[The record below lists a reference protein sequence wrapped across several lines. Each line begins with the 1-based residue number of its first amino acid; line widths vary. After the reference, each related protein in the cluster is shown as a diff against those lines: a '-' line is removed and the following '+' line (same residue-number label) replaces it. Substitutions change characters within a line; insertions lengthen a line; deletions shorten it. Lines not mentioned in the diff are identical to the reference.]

1 MKDIEF
7 LKKLNILY
15 VEDDLNGR
23 EFIGT
28 AMRKVFNNVY
38 LASDGLE
45 AMETYKDLKS
55 SNTQLDAIVSDIDM
69 PNLNGID
76 LLSQIR
82 EDNPYIPFL
91 LTTAYSTTDHLVNS
105 ISQGVSGYVLKPI
118 NFSEVL
124 DKITTVCKKRDKIE
138 LIKKQKNEVE
148 LYLKI
153 IDNMA
158 IVSKVD
164 TNGNITYVNDI
175 FCDISKYNRDEII
188 GNSHAITRHPDMLE
202 ETLDEMWQTIR
213 LGDTWQGE
221 IANKAKDGSLYDAD
235 LIIIPIFDKM
245 GNDIVEYIDI
255 RFLTNNDNEELT
267 DDTKIKDIIIEQN
280 ISIQKLRD

>member
-15 VEDDLNGR
+15 VEDDLSGR
-23 EFIGT
+23 ELTGN
-28 AMRKVFNNVY
+28 AMRKIFNDVY

-45 AMETYKDLKS
+45 AIKIYKDLKS
-55 SNTQLDAIVSDIDM
+55 SNTKLDVIISDIDM
-69 PNLNGID
+69 PNLGGID

-82 EDNPYIPFL
+82 EDNPTIPFL

-105 ISQGVSGYVLKPI
+105 ISSGVSGYILKPI
-118 NFSEVL
+118 NFSELL
-124 DKITTVCKKRDKIE
+124 DKVTTVCIKRDKIE
-138 LIKKQKNEVE
+138 LIKKQKNEIE

-158 IVSKVD
+158 IVSKMD
-164 TNGNITYVNDI
+164 LDGNITYANDI
-175 FCDISKYNRDEII
+175 FFNTSKYNPDEVI
-188 GNSHAITRHPDMLE
+188 GNSHTITQHPDSPSE
-202 ETLDEMWQTIR
+202 FFENIWQSIR

-221 IANKAKDGSLYDAD
+221 LTNRAKDGSSYKSD

-255 RFLTNNDNEELT
+255 RFLDNNV
-267 DDTKIKDIIIEQN
+267 II
-280 ISIQKLRD
+280 S